1 MLGSSARQQL
11 FSKLRPRE
19 NFPLRAYS
27 VYTAAG
33 GKFTVV
39 FPGSGNG
46 TSAIPMCQTA
56 ILAGVSQVYGRSG
69 HEFQG
74 FGMESKN
81 CAGRGSLD
89 RGEVAAQEGMVQ
101 N

>member
-19 NFPLRAYS
+19 KFPLRAYS
-27 VYTAAG
+27 EYMAAG
-33 GKFTVV
+33 DKFNVV

-56 ILAGVSQVYGRSG
+56 ILAGLRGLMAVLVRN
-69 HEFQG
+69 F
-74 FGMESKN
+74 
-81 CAGRGSLD
+81 RGS
-89 RGEVAAQEGMVQ
+89 E
-101 N
+101 